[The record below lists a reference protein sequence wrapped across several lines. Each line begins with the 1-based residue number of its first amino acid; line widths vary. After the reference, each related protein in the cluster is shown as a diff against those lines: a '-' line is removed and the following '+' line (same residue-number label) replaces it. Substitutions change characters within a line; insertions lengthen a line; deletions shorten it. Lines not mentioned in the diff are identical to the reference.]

1 MKSVI
6 YTLIAATAL
15 WIGGAFTSTA
25 DAQYR
30 YYRGGYYGA
39 PRYYRSY
46 NYAPR
51 YYSNGYYTPYRT
63 YYRSAYPTYP
73 TYYRQPYYYG
83 GYYGSPYYSGYY
95 APGVSFQ
102 VGPVGVR
109 TRF

>member
-1 MKSVI
+1 MKSLI
-6 YTLIAATAL
+6 YTLITATAL

-39 PRYYRSY
+39 PRYYRNYSY
-46 NYAPR
+46 GPR
-51 YYSNGYYTPYRT
+51 YYSNGYYAPYRT
-63 YYRSAYPTYP
+63 YYRGP
-73 TYYRQPYYYG
+73 TYYSQPYYG